1 MFVGFTVAG
10 ASLPVLNVGERGII
24 TRFIGNDTKV
34 VVKLKMLGLDRGAA
48 IEIVK
53 QFPNT
58 IVRTGAQQIA
68 LSERLSRAIYVRT
81 FSSSEIEIAN

>member
-10 ASLPVLNVGERGII
+10 ASLPALYVGERGII
-24 TRFIGNDTKV
+24 TRLLGDDIEV
-34 VVKLKMLGLDRGAA
+34 IEKLQTLGLGRGAE

-58 IVRTGAQQIA
+58 TVKSGAKQIA

-81 FSSSEIEIAN
+81 FSSSEIALAN